1 MCADADGPES
11 QLRHRGLTNGARL
24 ADFVGLQPAAL
35 AAGFSVPRMLA
46 RCSHPCCLTH
56 GDDDGDAPPLTRRG
70 APRVWPFATA
80 QILNLKTMLQEK
92 EGIDVKQIR
101 LIHNGRQL
109 ADDKTLEACG
119 VIAGTTLHMVLA
131 LRGGR

>member
-1 MCADADGPES
+1 
-11 QLRHRGLTNGARL
+11 
-24 ADFVGLQPAAL
+24 
-35 AAGFSVPRMLA
+35 
-46 RCSHPCCLTH
+46 
-56 GDDDGDAPPLTRRG
+56 
-70 APRVWPFATA
+70 VWPFATA